1 MPNRK
6 FSRRDSSKLSVF
18 GAAGAVLLAACAP
31 AAAPSA
37 TSAPAKAPEA
47 TKAPEAATR
56 PRRRSRPPLP
66 RQERGEAS
74 VGTVVPGGPHPY
86 FKPMQPAIEDA
97 KKDFKLS
104 KVIFKSPQEW
114 ALNAQNQVIDSWWR
128 RGTTRS

>member
-47 TKAPEAATR
+47 TKAPRRQPGPGGAAD
-56 PRRRSRPPLP
+56 RRSRAKSEGKHP
-66 RQERGEAS
+66 S
-74 VGTVVPGGPHPY
+74 VAVVPAGRIPTSSPCS
-86 FKPMQPAIEDA
+86 QP
-97 KKDFKLS
+97 S
-104 KVIFKSPQEW
+104 RT
-114 ALNAQNQVIDSWWR
+114 R
-128 RGTTRS
+128 RRTSSCPR